1 MNVPYIIYHSKDTQQ
16 PDNYCNDN
24 NCIKYLLN
32 SGLHWYVSVKKYN
45 VYPIPWTDFAL
56 I

>member
-1 MNVPYIIYHSKDTQQ
+1 MNVAYIINQTKDTQQ

-32 SGLHWYVSVKKYN
+32 SGLHWYVRVNK
-45 VYPIPWTDFAL
+45 P
-56 I
+56 